1 MKKLVGLFASVALMT
16 SGAALAFDG
25 QDQSSDPTMQSGQ
38 GGSGTQ
44 GSSGASGSQ
53 PGMGST
59 GGAGSQPSQP
69 SQGSQAGM
77 GAQMGDTQAAAGSE
91 VTGQVIKS
99 DRKSVFLKSQDG
111 AVVQLKVDK
120 KTQFADPNM
129 KSARDLQQGTEI
141 RANFNVKG
149 TDNIAT
155 SIQPSQGGMGG
166 SGDVL
171 SPDTGIN
178 QGGSMQNDTG
188 GSGSLDQGG
197 SGSMD
202 QGGSMPSDTGGSGNV
217 DQGSGSDI
225 GGSGSTGGEQP
236 H

>member
-1 MKKLVGLFASVALMT
+1 
-16 SGAALAFDG
+16 
-25 QDQSSDPTMQSGQ
+25 
-38 GGSGTQ
+38 
-44 GSSGASGSQ
+44 
-53 PGMGST
+53 
-59 GGAGSQPSQP
+59 
-69 SQGSQAGM
+69 M

-178 QGGSMQNDTG
+178 QGGSMPGDTG
-188 GSGSLDQGG
+188 GSGSMDQGGSMPNDTGG

-202 QGGSMPSDTGGSGNV
+202 QGGSMPSDTGGSGSV

>member
-16 SGAALAFDG
+16 SGAALAFDSQ
-25 QDQSSDPTMQSGQ
+25 QDQTTDTTIQSGQ

-44 GSSGASGSQ
+44 QGSPGASESQ

-59 GGAGSQPSQP
+59 GGAGSQGSQ
-69 SQGSQAGM
+69 QGSQVGM
-77 GAQMGDTQAAAGSE
+77 GSQMGGSQQAMGGNE
-91 VTGQVIKS
+91 VTGEVIKS
-99 DRKSVFLKSQDG
+99 DRKSVYLKSQDG

-120 KTQFADPNM
+120 KTTFGDPAM
-129 KSARDLQQGTEI
+129 KSARDLKQGTEI
-141 RANFNVKG
+141 RANFNVEG
-149 TDNIAT
+149 TNNIAT

-178 QGGSMQNDTG
+178 QDSPMQNDTG
-188 GSGSLDQGG
+188 GSGTMDPGGSLDQGG
-197 SGSMD
+197 SMD
-202 QGGSMPSDTGGSGNV
+202 PPGNV
-217 DQGSGSDI
+217 DPGSGSDI
-225 GGSGSTGGEQP
+225 GGAGDTGGEKN